1 MNEQQFNELA
11 AYAMGQLDP
20 MDIDYCWHKI
30 TVNHLYMLTD
40 EVERGLQ
47 SAVEEWFEDHGDEYG
62 LTIDDFYD
70 NYSLM
75 DIWDWDPDTANESV
89 NEAYADNKCEHSA
102 QTNGA
107 ILEGLKGMINLM
119 RNYDEYRSNALKELT
134 EYYTKLGI
142 KVISATPSTDGDG
155 FSLKLDRPSVMEYLT
170 KSGCKYDIF
179 DENEPIGEYVCDD
192 LEELTVSQWKDCGKN
207 IAILF
212 STLWMVD
219 ERYSE
224 GSQTRYKPQGD
235 LYITM
240 QQENAIDI
248 EYAPGIYEAMDD
260 ILHTLRNSTS
270 DENILNSRKF
280 A

>member
-1 MNEQQFNELA
+1 MFSELATYAWNELNTQ
-11 AYAMGQLDP
+11 YEKEVEYNWYK
-20 MDIDYCWHKI
+20 IDQY
-30 TVNHLYMLTD
+30 HLYMLTD
-40 EVERGLQ
+40 DIESILMGLVQ
-47 SAVEEWFEDHGDEYG
+47 DWCDDHDIDTDE
-62 LTIDDFYD
+62 FYD
-70 NYSLM
+70 NYNLM
-75 DIWDWDPDTANESV
+75 DIWEFDPEISEGVNES
-89 NEAYADNKCEHSA
+89 YTDNKCEHSA

-107 ILEGLKGMINLM
+107 ILEGLKGMINLI
-119 RNYDEYRSNALKELT
+119 RNYDEYRNNALKELT
-134 EYYTKLGI
+134 DYYTKLGI

-155 FSLKLDRPSVMEYLT
+155 FSLKLDRPSVMEYLI

-219 ERYSE
+219 ERYTE